1 MRWNV
6 IFIADR
12 QFFESC
18 SSSDDAVVWYY
29 LKRKVILNC
38 HRPMYSFS
46 VFVLSF
52 LLWTIKTTHNIYISI
67 LNGIV
72 MEKTTPLNGPTT
84 TGQSWKETK
93 AKGFGLLIM
102 FTTLLLG
109 LAFHAGQMSG
119 GTVAGS
125 TRVAVTAS
133 MMSHPSAPTNW
144 RAALCTCAQ
153 TYCPDDLVPCA
164 RKNTQCDFSSCL
176 KAGPAGLRTCLTT
189 GATKGTGPDDWEYEY
204 WINQCVSGEK
214 CVWPQVVI
222 CSI

>member
-52 LLWTIKTTHNIYISI
+52 LLWTIKTTHNIFIII

-109 LAFHAGQMSG
+109 LALLWPLPWCRIRVLLQIGARRFVPAPKLTALMTSFLALGKTPSVISRPRHVLRQALLALERVWQEQRKAPVPTIGSMSI
-119 GTVAGS
+119 GS
-125 TRVAVTAS
+125 INA
-133 MMSHPSAPTNW
+133 
-144 RAALCTCAQ
+144 
-153 TYCPDDLVPCA
+153 CPA
-164 RKNTQCDFSSCL
+164 KN
-176 KAGPAGLRTCLTT
+176 
-189 GATKGTGPDDWEYEY
+189 
-204 WINQCVSGEK
+204 VSGHK
-214 CVWPQVVI
+214 
-222 CSI
+222 